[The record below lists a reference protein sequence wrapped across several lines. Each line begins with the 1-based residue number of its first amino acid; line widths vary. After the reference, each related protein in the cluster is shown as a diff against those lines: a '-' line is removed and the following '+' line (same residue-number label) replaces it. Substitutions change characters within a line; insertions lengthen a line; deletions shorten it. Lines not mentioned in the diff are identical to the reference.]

1 MQYPANSP
9 RRNRKI
15 PEQIKFQPSP
25 SCGYILS
32 HSQLVQHRH
41 SLGEGENASIAMF
54 SKYALALL
62 KIRVTV
68 YFAVGGER
76 AKRDRALLGHFEILP
91 RRAEGREGESLP
103 VSASQLFRLHKLS
116 SLKHAA
122 QLQSLRG
129 FEVSQS
135 KSQIRWMPK
144 QWITTV
150 ATCWKRH

>member
-1 MQYPANSP
+1 MKYS
-9 RRNRKI
+9 
-15 PEQIKFQPSP
+15 
-25 SCGYILS
+25 
-32 HSQLVQHRH
+32 
-41 SLGEGENASIAMF
+41 ASIA
-54 SKYALALL
+54 SSSLL
-62 KIRVTV
+62 KIRVTTIL
-68 YFAVGGER
+68 AEGRNE
-76 AKRDRALLGHFEILP
+76 LGQFEILP
-91 RRAEGREGESLP
+91 RLAGKEEEREESLP
-103 VSASQLFRLHKLS
+103 VSASQLCRLHRLS

>member
-1 MQYPANSP
+1 MTTLNFDIGNSPVDSQDRNVASNQNSNDCFPFGAHEVMQYPANSP

-76 AKRDRALLGHFEILP
+76 AETENA
-91 RRAEGREGESLP
+91 SWP
-103 VSASQLFRLHKLS
+103 V
-116 SLKHAA
+116 
-122 QLQSLRG
+122 
-129 FEVSQS
+129 
-135 KSQIRWMPK
+135 
-144 QWITTV
+144 
-150 ATCWKRH
+150 